1 MLSLTRKTQEPEPV
15 KALTPAQVERAK
27 EAERIALEADIRL
40 QELQEEAAF
49 QAELRAKARDQE
61 RAKLAQT
68 DKDTRTTK
76 RADVAQVWAAR
87 FVPFM
92 PLVLVN
98 ALAVFGQLGWGR
110 HNLTQV
116 GENADSLSRWMI
128 AILFAATLESIAL
141 FLAFY
146 ANRALDR
153 GDSATALYLGAFGV
167 AAIVA
172 GVNYSHYAH
181 PKDTFSLVG
190 LADIPSPT
198 AMGIVFAL
206 CSLASPW
213 LWRIKHRDA
222 NRAKLHE
229 LGVIDTKAVRLSMA
243 RKLWHPVRS
252 FMVMWY
258 ATWDGEQ
265 EPAKAVLKYE
275 VIQAERRAHREN
287 KAHTKAA
294 LAMAKENGPT
304 STEKPAEAA
313 PAPATQTPAVA
324 APVAPPALPAAP
336 AVALPAEAKTW
347 PAAWRAFGESVEAGN
362 PLSQRKLAQ
371 YHLNKNRRHAET
383 LMGAYKAWKEAT
395 QNVNAPSA
403 ATP

>member
-1 MLSLTRKTQEPEPV
+1 MLSLTRKAPEPV
-15 KALTPAQVERAK
+15 KVLSPAQVERVK

-40 QELQEEAAF
+40 QETLEEAEF
-49 QAELRAKARDQE
+49 RAELRAKARDLE

-68 DKDTRTTK
+68 DEATRTTA
-76 RADVAQVWAAR
+76 RSDMAQVWAAR

-128 AILFAATLESIAL
+128 AVLFAATLESIAL

-181 PKDTFSLVG
+181 PKDTVSLVG
-190 LADIPSPT
+190 LVEVPSPT

-222 NRAKLHE
+222 NRGKLHE

-243 RKLWHPVRS
+243 RKIWHPVRS

-275 VIQAERRAHREN
+275 VIRAERRAYRDA
-287 KAHTKAA
+287 KARTKAA
-294 LAMAKENGPT
+294 LALAKENGST
-304 STEKPAEAA
+304 STEKHAEAA
-313 PAPATQTPAVA
+313 PVTQTPAVV
-324 APVAPPALPAAP
+324 APATPPALPAAP
-336 AVALPAEAKTW
+336 APAVPLPAEAKTW
-347 PAAWRAFGESVEAGN
+347 PAAWRAFVASAEAGN
-362 PLSQRKLAQ
+362 ALSQRNLAKI
-371 YHLNKNRRHAET
+371 HLNGNRRHAET
-383 LMGAYKAWKEAT
+383 LMGSYKAWREAT
-395 QNVNAPSA
+395 QNVNAPG
-403 ATP
+403 ATTP

>member
-1 MLSLTRKTQEPEPV
+1 MLSLTRKAPEPV
-15 KALTPAQVERAK
+15 KVQTPAQVERAK

-49 QAELRAKARDQE
+49 QAELRAKAREVE

-68 DKDTRTTK
+68 DKDTRATT
-76 RADVAQVWAAR
+76 RANVAQLWAAR
-87 FVPFM
+87 FVPFL

-98 ALAVFGQLGWGR
+98 SLAVFGQLGWGR
-110 HNLTQV
+110 AHLVQV
-116 GENADSLSRWMI
+116 GESINSPARW
-128 AILFAATLESIAL
+128 AVAVLFAATLESIAL

-153 GDSATALYLGAFGV
+153 GDSATALYLGAFTV

-190 LADIPSPT
+190 LVEVPSPT

-243 RKLWHPVRS
+243 RKVWHPVRS

-258 ATWDGEQ
+258 ATWDGEA
-265 EPAKAVLKYE
+265 EPAKAVAKYE
-275 VIQAERRAHREN
+275 AIRAERRAIRED
-287 KAHTKAA
+287 KARTKATLAQEKGSKAPEKDAEAVPAPTTTAA
-294 LAMAKENGPT
+294 LP
-304 STEKPAEAA
+304 AA
-313 PAPATQTPAVA
+313 PAT
-324 APVAPPALPAAP
+324 PPALPAAP
-336 AVALPAEAKTW
+336 AVPLPAEAKKW
-347 PAAWRAFGESVEAGN
+347 SSAWRAFTASVEAGN
-362 PLSQRKLAQ
+362 PLSQRNLAKL
-371 YHLNKNRRHAET
+371 HLNGNRRHAET
-383 LMGAYKAWKEAT
+383 LMGAHKAWKEAT